1 MFFMKRRVGNV
12 IGFSG
17 VQVQVGNSI
26 SPKNLYLWHGF
37 WITCTVTCH
46 MCDLPLGHQW
56 QHPTG
61 TTSTTFHSGIPQDEQ
76 QHDRKHA
83 MGRMMRAGEGPSCP
97 PPIVWYVS
105 YIFLIFPMWQGGVCP
120 FSLHFCC
127 FNAMRRGIYPSSS
140 CRSSFNTAGRGMPLL
155 VVFLLFQ
162 RDEKGHIP
170 LLVVSFLFQHGGKGH
185 APSPLCLCLIFG
197 ALRRGIPLLI
207 AFLLFLCN
215 GEGHPLLIVLF
226 PFQHS
231 KEGHAP
237 SSSCH
242 SHFNTARRDVPS
254 SLCLHFTSDRQQG
267 VCPLS
272 YNLYVN

>member
-1 MFFMKRRVGNV
+1 MKRRVGNV

-83 MGRMMRAGEGPSCP
+83 MGRMMRAGEGLSCP

-105 YIFLIFPMWQGGVCP
+105 YIFLIFPMRQGGVCP

-127 FNAMRRGIYPSSS
+127 FNATRRGIYPSSS
-140 CRSSFNTAGRGMPLL
+140 CRSSFNMAGRGMPPPCR
-155 VVFLLFQ
+155 VF
-162 RDEKGHIP
+162 
-170 LLVVSFLFQHGGKGH
+170 VSFLTHRGGVC
-185 APSPLCLCLIFG
+185 PSLLCFCCFN
-197 ALRRGIPLLI
+197 AMRRGIYPSLL
-207 AFLLFLCN
+207 
-215 GEGHPLLIVLF
+215 
-226 PFQHS
+226 
-231 KEGHAP
+231 
-237 SSSCH
+237 CH
-242 SHFNTARRDVPS
+242 SSFNMVGRGMPPPHCVFVSFSAR
-254 SLCLHFTSDRQQG
+254 
-267 VCPLS
+267 
-272 YNLYVN
+272 